1 MKWFGIY
8 SLVWHVLGG
17 HWLCKMLGIINTC
30 IHTIYAPTSSH
41 RAVVRLFIWFLL
53 DKWWEKHWYNNSLRD
68 PIALCFHKYSKQVVY
83 YHHVPLQR
91 EFLWYKCVW
100 ESGER
105 QRGWCFITSLLF
117 MVKEKIMWGEKK
129 HTEQGDISAP
139 VPHFRLAPFIN
150 AFPMSG
156 DCLSLRL
163 QIDDPVLRF
172 IWHRT
177 LRSSWV
183 IHWGLGW
190 HVIMENRSP
199 EKALRL
205 VSEELL
211 NQAMAQYSQQF
222 DWRSYSH
229 PAAAETCWQT
239 STWDSLQSKTMSLDL
254 HEKDRDLKL
263 H

>member
-1 MKWFGIY
+1 MF
-8 SLVWHVLGG
+8 VGG

-30 IHTIYAPTSSH
+30 IHTNYAPTSSH

-150 AFPMSG
+150 AFPNERGLFESEAANRWSSLTVYLTQDIEKQLG
-156 DCLSLRL
+156 DPLRL
-163 QIDDPVLRF
+163 GLTCHHGESVPRKGPSLSQWRAPQSGYGSVLTA
-172 IWHRT
+172 IW
-177 LRSSWV
+177 LEILLSSSCCGDMLADF
-183 IHWGLGW
+183 H
-190 HVIMENRSP
+190 
-199 EKALRL
+199 LRL
-205 VSEELL
+205 IAV
-211 NQAMAQYSQQF
+211 
-222 DWRSYSH
+222 
-229 PAAAETCWQT
+229 
-239 STWDSLQSKTMSLDL
+239 
-254 HEKDRDLKL
+254 KDYVFRPPWEGSGLKATL
-263 H
+263 SNIFCILT